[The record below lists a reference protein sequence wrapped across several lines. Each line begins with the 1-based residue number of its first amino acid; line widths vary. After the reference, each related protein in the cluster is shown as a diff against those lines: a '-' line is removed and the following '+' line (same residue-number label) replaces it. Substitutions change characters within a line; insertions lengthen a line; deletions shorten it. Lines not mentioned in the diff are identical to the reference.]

1 MFRWKRVKQQKI
13 LQKNKNMIYGIGT
26 DLVDLDRIK
35 KMKSISAFANK
46 ILGDL
51 EHKEFIELAD
61 NAKENYLGKQF
72 AGKEAYVK
80 ALGTGFRN
88 PIFPKDIQILRNAL
102 GKPEIFLSGG
112 VKSHAQDLGIIK
124 SHVSLAD
131 ESNHLIAF
139 AVLET

>member
-1 MFRWKRVKQQKI
+1 
-13 LQKNKNMIYGIGT
+13 MIYGIGT

-35 KMKSISAFANK
+35 KLKSLSAFAEK
-46 ILGDL
+46 ILGAQEL
-51 EHKEFIELAD
+51 EEYAELL
-61 NAKENYLGKQF
+61 NGSKQFYLGKQF
-72 AGKEAYVK
+72 AGKEAFVK
-80 ALGTGFRN
+80 ALGTGFRD

-102 GKPEIFLSGG
+102 GKPEILLSA
-112 VKSHAQDLGIIK
+112 VAKSYVEDLGITK

>member
-1 MFRWKRVKQQKI
+1 
-13 LQKNKNMIYGIGT
+13 MIYGVGI

-35 KMKSISAFANK
+35 KMKSLSSFANK
-46 ILGDL
+46 ILGNL
-51 EHKEFIELAD
+51 ELEKYSELVEEE
-61 NAKENYLGKQF
+61 KKSYLGKQF

-80 ALGTGFRN
+80 ALGIGFKD
-88 PIFPKDIQILRNAL
+88 PIFPKDIQILRNSL
-102 GKPEIFLSGG
+102 GKPDVLLSAGA
-112 VKSHAQDLGIIK
+112 KSYVEGLGITK